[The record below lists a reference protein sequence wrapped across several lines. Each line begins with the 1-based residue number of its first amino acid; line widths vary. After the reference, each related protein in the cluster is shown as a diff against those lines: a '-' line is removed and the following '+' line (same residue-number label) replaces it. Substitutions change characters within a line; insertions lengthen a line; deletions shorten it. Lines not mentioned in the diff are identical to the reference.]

1 VETEEKIMESVKA
14 PSAGIAFGVA
24 LLSLVV
30 AGALFIQMQ
39 SVAGKVDRQLREYDF
54 KLKRTDALLQAL
66 GLSLEPGSE
75 YASLGL
81 EGPPEKNL
89 SEAQQALDQARV
101 AAALGQL
108 RNIQQSFMVRMAEGI
123 TARFPPTEAIRSY
136 SDLRDLLSD
145 YADIPADPTQ
155 KGWVFL
161 SYFRPTPDR
170 YLLVTEARNTQRT
183 LITISQ
189 EGITPWY

>member
-1 VETEEKIMESVKA
+1 MEIEEKIMESVKA

-30 AGALFIQMQ
+30 AGALFLQMQ
-39 SVAGKVDRQLREYDF
+39 SVRGRVDRQLREYDF
-54 KLKRTDALLQAL
+54 KSKRTNALLQAL

-75 YASLGL
+75 YASLGF
-81 EGPPEKNL
+81 EGPPDRPGT
-89 SEAQQALDQARV
+89 EAQQALDQARIAV
-101 AAALGQL
+101 ALGQL

-123 TARFPPTEAIRSY
+123 TARFPPTEAIRRY

-145 YADIPADPTQ
+145 YADMPADPTQ
-155 KGWVFL
+155 KSWVFL
-161 SYFRPTPDR
+161 CYFCPTPDR

-183 LITISQ
+183 LVTISQ
-189 EGITPWY
+189 EGIIPWY